1 MSEKN
6 NELFQM
12 INQARS
18 EARSDSIR
26 RFFGKNSKLIARAS
40 IVVVAC
46 VVAYSGYSLYRN
58 GQQEKFSEI
67 FHQALIDQQL
77 GNLDKAKESLKNIH
91 ESSAPS
97 GVKSL
102 ASMRYAALLLDEN
115 KKIEAAE
122 IYKQISECRSCDVY
136 IRDLGGLL
144 AVKTWLSDESES
156 KKDDLL
162 GRIEK
167 IESDNKELHFQ
178 VSEQKAFF
186 YVQKN
191 DLAKAYE
198 VLDSVAKSPELP
210 QNIKTRVEDS
220 LKMIVAKG
228 YQPAAEAVSTTTE
241 SKK

>member
-1 MSEKN
+1 MLEKN
-6 NELFQM
+6 EIFHM

-18 EARSDSIR
+18 EARSDSIKQ
-26 RFFGKNSKLIARAS
+26 FFGKNSKLIAKVS
-40 IVVVAC
+40 IAAVVC
-46 VVAYSGYSLYRN
+46 VVTYSAYSIYQN
-58 GQQEKFSEI
+58 GQQKKFSEI

-77 GNLDKAKESLKNIH
+77 GGLDKAKEALKSIH

-122 IYKQISECRSCDVY
+122 IYKQISECRSCDAYV
-136 IRDLGGLL
+136 RDLGGLL

-162 GRIEK
+162 ARIEK
-167 IESDNKELHFQ
+167 IESDSKELRFQ
-178 VSEQKAFF
+178 ISEQKAFL

-198 VLDSVAKSPELP
+198 VLDSVAKSPEVP
-210 QNIKTRVEDS
+210 QNIKSRVEDS

-228 YQPAAEAVSTTTE
+228 YQPSAEGTSAATE